1 MPEITRCRI
10 CDSIDLIPYLDLG
23 KQPWCNDFLM
33 KDQIGEEKYYPLEV
47 ALCDNCKASQL
58 TYNVPK
64 ETMFYD
70 HTYVSGTTSTL
81 RRHFHELAEY
91 TKKRYDIQTNDLI
104 VDIGGNDGTN
114 LQEYRSIHCL
124 NVLNVESAKNIS
136 EIAEE
141 NGIPTVNAFFN
152 NTVADDIINKKGQAK
167 AILAS
172 GVFFHVEELH
182 SICRGI
188 SRLLKDDGVFVV
200 QFMYYKS
207 ILEKLNYD
215 SIYHEHLLYYTIK
228 SIRYLLEMYGLYVD
242 HLFYSGIH
250 GGSMMM
256 YCTKKKKDTSD
267 LDSFIDGVEIGLD
280 DIRTYQ
286 NFAIRVQNHREKLS
300 DTLHVLHYQEHNNI
314 YGYGAPAK
322 GNTLLNYVLG
332 KDTPVIQEIEE
343 ANELKW
349 NRYTPNTH
357 IHICNYK
364 MVRERPP
371 YYLILAWNFL
381 QEFLT
386 KQSEIEYLEKGGN
399 FIVPFP
405 YEPFI
410 INKDNYTR
418 FQ

>member
-1 MPEITRCRI
+1 MPQITKCRI
-10 CDSIDLIPYLDLG
+10 CDGTDLIPYLDLG
-23 KQPWCNDFLM
+23 KQPWCNDFLT
-33 KDQIGEEKYYPLEV
+33 KDQVGKEEYYPLEV
-47 ALCDNCKASQL
+47 VLCNNCKTSQL

-70 HTYVSGTTSTL
+70 HTYVSGTTKTL
-81 RRHFHELAEY
+81 SDHFLGLAYY
-91 TKKRYDIQTNDLI
+91 TKERYNLKENDLI
-104 VDIGGNDGTN
+104 VDIGGNDGTHLKQYQKLSCN
-114 LQEYRSIHCL
+114 

-136 EIAEE
+136 AISVE
-141 NGIPTVNAFFN
+141 NGVPTVNDYFN
-152 NTVADDIINKKGQAK
+152 NTVADSIISEHGQAR

-188 SRLLKDDGVFVV
+188 SRLLSDEGVFVV

-207 ILEKLNYD
+207 IIEKLNYD

-242 HLFYSGIH
+242 HLFHSGVH

-256 YCTKKKKDTSD
+256 YCTKKKKDTYD
-267 LDSFIDGVEIGLD
+267 IDSFAYGIETGLD

-286 NFAIRVQNHREKLS
+286 NFAIRVQNHKEKLY
-300 DTLHVLHYQEHNNI
+300 DTLHVLHYQKHKGI

-332 KDTPVIQEIEE
+332 KDTPVIQKIEE

-349 NRYTPNTH
+349 NRYTPNSH
-357 IHICNYK
+357 IPICNYETVK
-364 MVRERPP
+364 DRPE

-381 QEFLT
+381 QEFLSKPT
-386 KQSEIEYLEKGGN
+386 EIKYLEDGGH

-410 INKDNYTR
+410 IDKNNYKQ
-418 FQ
+418 FM